1 MKILVLIIFIFLEV
15 YLSINNYIFNLPE
28 LTTLSPA
35 LEKSNDNFMTLD
47 DEGSGNKKEKDKR
60 YKNKNVILRGDDLDS
75 RLCRRDISTSF
86 VPFDSTKVG
95 KILSRLVKKETHD
108 NYYKVKRSVATKLRK
123 KADVLGRLLMNSAS
137 NKSNEYNYKDP
148 DDNLRGGNND
158 KINWDALLNED
169 GPSIMEL
176 MVLNEKQRKKLYPNL
191 YLHDDENNY

>member
-35 LEKSNDNFMTLD
+35 LEKSNDNFMTLN

-60 YKNKNVILRGDDLDS
+60 YKNKNMILRGDDLDS

>member
-35 LEKSNDNFMTLD
+35 LEKSNDNFMTLN

>member
-1 MKILVLIIFIFLEV
+1 MEILVLIIFIFLEV

>member
-1 MKILVLIIFIFLEV
+1 MEILVLIIFIFLEV

-35 LEKSNDNFMTLD
+35 LEKSNDNFMTLN

>member
-1 MKILVLIIFIFLEV
+1 M
-15 YLSINNYIFNLPE
+15 PE

-35 LEKSNDNFMTLD
+35 LEKSNDNFMTLN